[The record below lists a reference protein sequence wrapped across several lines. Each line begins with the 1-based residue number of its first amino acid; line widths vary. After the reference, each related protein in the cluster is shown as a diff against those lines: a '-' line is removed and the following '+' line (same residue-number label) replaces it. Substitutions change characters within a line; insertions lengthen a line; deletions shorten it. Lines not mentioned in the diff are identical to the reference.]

1 MAGRFATV
9 ALVGLAL
16 VALGCIGPLADLGD
30 PPKPQDVVACCQGY
44 DRARM
49 GSLVDAAVTE
59 SGHDELALPA
69 DGFRVRVE
77 AVAVSRGVRAGAT
90 KAAGLGDSTPMPNAV
105 DAEHELLSALLSVT
119 ADNPVEHIRGD
130 GHWQAFATVT
140 VIRTP
145 ADGNE
150 VSLYFSEKKKPK
162 GTVIVV
168 LMAVVPVGSTVVMCA
183 DDETDEQPW
192 LNLRTG
198 RYEPKPADALDC
210 GDRRVRPSP
219 PLRSGR

>member
-9 ALVGLAL
+9 ALAGLAL
-16 VALGCIGPLADLGD
+16 ATLGCIGPLADLGD
-30 PPKPQDVVACCQGY
+30 PPKPQDVVACCEGY

-49 GSLVDAAVTE
+49 SSLVGAGVTE

-69 DGFRVRVE
+69 DGFRVRIE
-77 AVAVSRGVRAGAT
+77 AVAVSRGVQPGAT
-90 KAAGLGDSTPMPNAV
+90 KAAGLGNDTPMPTEV

-119 ADNPVEHIRGD
+119 ADNPVEHVKGD
-130 GHWQAFATVT
+130 GHWQAFVTVT

-145 ADGNE
+145 AIGDG

-162 GTVIVV
+162 GTVTVV
-168 LMAVVPVGSTVVMCA
+168 LMAVVPIGSTVVMCA
-183 DDETDEQPW
+183 DDESDEQPW

-198 RYEPKPADALDC
+198 RYEAKPAGARDC
-210 GDRRVRPSP
+210 GDRGVQPSP
-219 PLRSGR
+219 SRR